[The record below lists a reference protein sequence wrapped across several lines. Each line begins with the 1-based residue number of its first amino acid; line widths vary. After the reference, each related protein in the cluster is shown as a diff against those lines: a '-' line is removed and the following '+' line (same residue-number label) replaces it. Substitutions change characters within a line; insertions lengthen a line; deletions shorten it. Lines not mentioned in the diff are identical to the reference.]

1 MGNTPRVSCWRRIPA
16 KECPPRAVNDMD
28 LEILGSAHGVPTD
41 ALCLWWV
48 SMPIR
53 ESNSLLQWAHWKP
66 NDSGNCSTPLGC
78 PLPAPRRMLWMAFN
92 LQQFSG
98 PIDVNVPET
107 ETEHDTINKRTT
119 LCIATDRSAARMC
132 THHGQFHIL
141 NDKQPKCQKVALE
154 INENNM
160 IKSIKSEGV
169 FAANCKLTKNV
180 MYAHAQCKTL
190 KICMN

>member
-28 LEILGSAHGVPTD
+28 LEFLGSAHGVPTD

-66 NDSGNCSTPLGC
+66 NDSGNCFTPLGC

-92 LQQFSG
+92 FLQFSASG
-98 PIDVNVPET
+98 PSDANCSEPGT
-107 ETEHDTINKRTT
+107 KHNTKNNCST
-119 LCIATDRSAARMC
+119 LCIATDGSVAWMC
-132 THHGQFHIL
+132 THHGRFHIL
-141 NDKQPKCQKVALE
+141 NEKQPKCHWVELE
-154 INENNM
+154 IGEQR
-160 IKSIKSEGV
+160 II
-169 FAANCKLTKNV
+169 
-180 MYAHAQCKTL
+180 
-190 KICMN
+190 